1 MVFVAVR
8 QVNTVS
14 MRTSRQSFDF
24 AEQQRLRAVATA
36 EFIDFIVRFV
46 PKWNDS
52 EINILLHAPSDPRPT
67 PDLGIAM
74 ADKSPTIDMNIQNT
88 QNIVFVLLCAGAC
101 A

>member
-1 MVFVAVR
+1 
-8 QVNTVS
+8 

-36 EFIDFIVRFV
+36 EFIDYTVRFV
-46 PKWNDS
+46 LKWNDS
-52 EINILLHAPSDPRPT
+52 EINILLPAPSDPRPA

-88 QNIVFVLLCAGAC
+88 QSIVFVLLGAGAC